1 MEIFD
6 YPGGYDSNADGDDK
20 SKLRMEEKEH
30 CREILQGAGYCRAFR
45 PGFKFCLKEHD
56 RDDMNQD
63 YILKEVSH
71 SATQKEYSNSFLAF
85 VDGKPFRPAKN
96 TAIPVIFGAQ
106 TAIVVGPGG
115 EEIYTDQLGRIK
127 IQFHWDR
134 KGENDEK
141 SSCWIRVA
149 QGMAGQGWG
158 GCFLPRIGQEV
169 VVSFLEGNPDRPL
182 VTGAVYNGDNAT
194 PLALPDEATRSTI
207 KTNSSKGGEGSN
219 EIRFEDLADSEEL
232 YFHAQK
238 DMNIAVE
245 NDYSSN
251 ILHDET
257 HVIKNDRSL
266 TVQEGNETLAVT
278 EGNRSRTV
286 GGDESVTVSGGR
298 TLKIDSDETHTNGAA
313 FTQKVSGDF
322 ILDVSGSITIKAGG
336 SVTIEAGQ
344 SFTEKAGMD
353 FSCTAGTSIDQ
364 KAGTALTNEAGT
376 SLTNKAE
383 ISLTNQASMSL
394 TNDGGLS
401 LTNKGDMVTNDAGMN
416 MTCKG
421 GLMNSCEGGVTLS
434 LKGPML
440 KLN

>member
-1 MEIFD
+1 MAFL
-6 YPGGYDSNADGDDK
+6 DGK
-20 SKLRMEEKEH
+20 H
-30 CREILQGAGYCRAFR
+30 FR
-45 PGFKFCLKEHD
+45 P
-56 RDDMNQD
+56 
-63 YILKEVSH
+63 V
-71 SATQKEYSNSFLAF
+71 
-85 VDGKPFRPAKN
+85 KN
-96 TAIPVIFGAQ
+96 TAIPVIPGAQ
-106 TAIVVGPGG
+106 TAIVVGPSG
-115 EEIYTDQLGRIK
+115 EEIYTDNLGRIK
-127 IQFHWDR
+127 VQFHWDR
-134 KGENDEK
+134 KGGNDEE

-158 GCFLPRIGQEV
+158 GCFLPRISQEV
-169 VVSFLEGNPDRPL
+169 VVSFLEGDPDRPL
-182 VTGAVYNGDNAT
+182 ITGAVYNGDNAV
-194 PLALPDEATRSTI
+194 PLDLPNEATRSTV
-207 KTNSSKGGEGSN
+207 KTNSSKSGNGSN
-219 EIRFEDLADSEEL
+219 EIRFEDLAESEEL
-232 YFHAQK
+232 YIHAQK

-266 TVQEGNETLAVT
+266 TVQEGNETLEVT
-278 EGNRSRTV
+278 QGNRSRTV

-298 TLKIDSDETHTNGAA
+298 TLKITSDESHTNDGA
-313 FTQKVSGDF
+313 FTHKVSGDF

-336 SVTIEAGQ
+336 SITLDAGQ
-344 SFTEKAGMD
+344 SLTEKAGMD

-364 KAGTALTNEAGT
+364 KSGTALTNTAGT
-376 SLTNKAE
+376 SLTNKAD

-401 LTNKGDMVTNDAGMN
+401 LTNKADMVTNDAGMN

-421 GLMNSCEGGVTLS
+421 GLMNSCEGGVALA